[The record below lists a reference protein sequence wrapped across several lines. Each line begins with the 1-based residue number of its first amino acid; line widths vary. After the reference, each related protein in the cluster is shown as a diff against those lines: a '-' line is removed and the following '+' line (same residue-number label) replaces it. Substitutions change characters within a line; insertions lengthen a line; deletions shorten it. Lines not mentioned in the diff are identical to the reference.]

1 MIKERFISYVEDSIR
16 KNWEKEA
23 LSNYREKGYT
33 YREIAAIMV
42 KQHMAFREYGIR
54 EGDTIALL
62 GRNSANW
69 CATYLAVVTY
79 GAVVVP
85 ILPDFKPDDLHNI
98 INHSDS
104 KILFAD
110 DKLWESLEPEKVKDL
125 QCVMSL
131 DSFEM
136 LLSRSGKITEIYKS
150 LDDKFSQAY
159 PAFSPADIKFS
170 GIDNEKLAVLS
181 YTSGTTGFSKGVMIP
196 HRSLAANIRYA
207 QKNMPL
213 EPGDKV
219 VSFLPLAHTY
229 GCAFEFLF
237 PFTYGCHITILTKT
251 PSPQI
256 LIQAFKEIRPRLIL
270 SVPLVI
276 EKVYK
281 KQLLPVISKP
291 AMKVMLKVPGINKIL
306 FKKVREKLET
316 SFGGNFKELVIGGA
330 AFNADA
336 EKFFRKIGMRY
347 AVGYGMTECG
357 PLISYDGWRT
367 ARLAS
372 CGKPVDTLEVKI
384 DSPDPQNVVGEII
397 LRGDN
402 VMLGYYNDPELT
414 ASVFDEEGWF
424 HTGDIGH
431 IEEGKFLMVTDRKK
445 EIFKLSNGKFIAP
458 QRVENILKESPAIDQ
473 IMVIGEHE
481 KFASALISPN
491 FKYFEDWKTSRKV
504 NYSSND
510 ELITLPEV
518 LQFFSSEVN
527 KMNKRLSPPE
537 RINRFR
543 LVKDEWSPATG
554 ELSPTL
560 KLRRKF
566 IHEKYSEV
574 VEQVYNK

>member
-1 MIKERFISYVEDSIR
+1 
-16 KNWEKEA
+16 
-23 LSNYREKGYT
+23 
-33 YREIAAIMV
+33 MV

-402 VMLGYYNDPELT
+402 VMLGYYKNEKAT
-414 ASVFDEEGWF
+414 KEVIDEDGWM
-424 HTGDIGH
+424 HTGDLGVIDKDGYIYIRGRSKDMLLGPSGKNIYPEE
-431 IEEGKFLMVTDRKK
+431 IESVINNYKYVTEAVVISEED
-445 EIFKLSNGKFIAP
+445 KLVGLIYPDYEALRNDG
-458 QRVENILKESPAIDQ
+458 
-473 IMVIGEHE
+473 IGEDGLAAALDTIRKDVNSRLPDYMAVT
-481 KFASALISPN
+481 KFRVHPEEFA
-491 FKYFEDWKTSRKV
+491 KTPKKS
-504 NYSSND
+504 
-510 ELITLPEV
+510 I
-518 LQFFSSEVN
+518 
-527 KMNKRLSPPE
+527 KRYLYM
-537 RINRFR
+537 
-543 LVKDEWSPATG
+543 KG
-554 ELSPTL
+554 
-560 KLRRKF
+560 
-566 IHEKYSEV
+566 
-574 VEQVYNK
+574 